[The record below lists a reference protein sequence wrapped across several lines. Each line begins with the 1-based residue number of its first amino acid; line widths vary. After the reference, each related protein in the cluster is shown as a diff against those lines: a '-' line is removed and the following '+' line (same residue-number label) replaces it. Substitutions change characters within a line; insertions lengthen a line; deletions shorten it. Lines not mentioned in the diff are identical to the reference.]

1 VQRPSVPAGT
11 GRPSGQ
17 PAAARRTGPEP
28 ELDPTVSR
36 QPAATETAPDVPQD
50 RSKRNLWLAI
60 TGGGLLVLAAVVG
73 LVVANAAPHTP
84 VTAETQQV
92 NKPPADALDNGSVPI
107 VEGLAAARDAKDRNI
122 IVFSW
127 TNPQPQEGDT
137 YKYRTKSAKA
147 DGAYETTMIEKAFV
161 SGFGEPPIC
170 LQVILVRADGNASP
184 EGPDSIACLEE

>member
-1 VQRPSVPAGT
+1 VPA
-11 GRPSGQ
+11 
-17 PAAARRTGPEP
+17 
-28 ELDPTVSR
+28 DH
-36 QPAATETAPDVPQD
+36 
-50 RSKRNLWLAI
+50 SKRNLWLAI